1 LQQEDKQGI
10 APSMPENTLP
20 ERNLPERNLNAGA
33 GPMTDRTQ
41 RPFAFTLIGI
51 GAATAAAHIGNNF
64 TTYLVGGL
72 IDRFSFTP
80 FAMGAWNMAETLSYA
95 AAMFVVAPR
104 ARAMDARVLAI
115 IATVLVTLAQAGSA
129 LTGDFALLFLGR
141 IGTGL
146 GFGIMNSAVNLA
158 AGRTD
163 HPARWISLG
172 IAFQTLLYTLVAL
185 GVPMIGARYGVS
197 GMFVGLAG
205 LTVLLGAMA
214 LFLPGGQDLGEA
226 EAAEGSQQVP
236 NRPIGGE
243 GVRILVAMALFTFG
257 SLAIWPFI
265 ERTAHVIGIPATQF
279 GQIQSL
285 AVLMSALGNA
295 GLAIIIK
302 RLPRA
307 WPLAA
312 ALGVC
317 GLTCVLLTTVSS
329 QAAFAA
335 AFVVFMMSWFLTY
348 PLLLGLTYAHDD
360 SGRLAVMTTGT
371 WLLSQSLG
379 SLAAGGMAQMF
390 GGYTV
395 VGPIGGAICIL
406 AIAAAMPVARRL
418 DERKRGER
426 RRGGR

>member
-1 LQQEDKQGI
+1 MESGMFGALDKT
-10 APSMPENTLP
+10 PEQ
-20 ERNLPERNLNAGA
+20 A
-33 GPMTDRTQ
+33 TQ

-51 GAATAAAHIGNNF
+51 GAATGAAHIGNNF

-115 IATVLVTLAQAGSA
+115 IATLLVALAQAGSA
-129 LTGDFALLFLGR
+129 LTGDYALLFAGR

-185 GVPMIGARYGVS
+185 GVPMIGALYGVS

-205 LTVLLGAMA
+205 LTVLLGALA

-226 EAAEGSQQVP
+226 EAAEGSHQAA
-236 NRPIGGE
+236 NRPIGAE

-335 AFVVFMMSWFLTY
+335 AFVVFMVSWFLTY
-348 PLLLGLTYAHDD
+348 PLLLGLSYAHDD

-379 SLAAGGMAQMF
+379 SLAAGGMAQLF

-395 VGPIGGAICIL
+395 IGPIGGAICIL
-406 AIAAAMPVARRL
+406 AIVAAMPVARRL
-418 DERKRGER
+418 DRQERGVMC
-426 RRGGR
+426 